1 MSPRPQQRPR
11 PPITVGGQSPAV
23 LRVAVQHA
31 DCWNTHGPF
40 GRAVDE
46 IVEVT
51 AQQNGRLDE
60 LCRELGRDGS
70 TLRRSLLLF
79 DVLDAWSS
87 EHQFEHI
94 VRQFLET
101 GIHEFV
107 VFWPPA
113 ARLPLLSRAAE
124 LMSVLRARQDVP
136 T

>member
-1 MSPRPQQRPR
+1 
-11 PPITVGGQSPAV
+11 
-23 LRVAVQHA
+23 
-31 DCWNTHGPF
+31 
-40 GRAVDE
+40 
-46 IVEVT
+46 
-51 AQQNGRLDE
+51 
-60 LCRELGRDGS
+60 
-70 TLRRSLLLF
+70 LRRSLLLF
-79 DVLDAWSS
+79 DALDAWSS